1 MIKAVFL
8 GTPAFALPSFNKLSE
23 IAEIAAVVC
32 QPDRAKDRKGNFIF
46 SPIKQAAIERGIPV
60 LQFEK
65 IRRDGVDA
73 LREIAPD
80 IMVTCAYGQILSQEI
95 LDIPKYGVINV
106 HGSLLPEYRGSS
118 PLQWS
123 LINGEKT
130 TGVTI
135 MRTDIGM
142 DTGDM
147 LSRVAFDIPDD
158 MYIDELFVKAANE
171 GADLLVKTL
180 PDYIAGKITPRK
192 QDESKATKCVMLK
205 KEDALIDWTAPNYVI
220 RNKIRGIGYGY
231 TFYRGEMLKIF
242 RLSLAD
248 VNGTPGVIETDDK
261 NFVKVYCGQGAL
273 TLEQLQLP
281 NKKKLPVHEFLNG
294 TKLIGGEKFT
304 ID

>member
-8 GTPAFALPSFNKLSE
+8 GTPAFALPAMNSLSE
-23 IAEIAAVVC
+23 VAEIIAVVC

-46 SPIKQAAIERGIPV
+46 SPVKKAALEKNIPV
-60 LQFEK
+60 YQFEK
-65 IRRDGVDA
+65 IRRDGAETLKA
-73 LREIAPD
+73 LAPD

-147 LSRVAFDIPDD
+147 LRKVEFDIPDD
-158 MYIDELFVKAANE
+158 MI
-171 GADLLVKTL
+171 
-180 PDYIAGKITPRK
+180 
-192 QDESKATKCVMLK
+192 
-205 KEDALIDWTAPNYVI
+205 
-220 RNKIRGIGYGY
+220 
-231 TFYRGEMLKIF
+231 
-242 RLSLAD
+242 
-248 VNGTPGVIETDDK
+248 
-261 NFVKVYCGQGAL
+261 
-273 TLEQLQLP
+273 
-281 NKKKLPVHEFLNG
+281 
-294 TKLIGGEKFT
+294 
-304 ID
+304 

>member
-8 GTPAFALPSFNKLSE
+8 GTPAFALPSMNSLSE
-23 IAEIAAVVC
+23 VAEIIAVVC

-46 SPIKQAAIERGIPV
+46 SPVKKAALEKNIPV
-60 LQFEK
+60 YQFEK
-65 IRRDGVDA
+65 IRRDGAETLKA
-73 LREIAPD
+73 LAPD

-123 LINGEKT
+123 LINGEKS

-135 MRTDIGM
+135 MRTDIGL

-147 LSRVAFDIPDD
+147 LRKVEFDIPDD
-158 MYIDELFVKAANE
+158 MYIDELFIKAANE
-171 GADLLVKTL
+171 GAKLLKETL
-180 PDYIAGKITPRK
+180 PDYIAGKITPEK

-205 KEDALIDWTAPNYVI
+205 KEDALIDWTQPNYVI
-220 RNKIRGIGYGY
+220 RNKIRGMGYGY
-231 TFYRGEMLKIF
+231 TFYKGEMLKIF
-242 RLSLAD
+242 RLSLAND
-248 VNGTPGVIETDDK
+248 NGRPGEIVVENKTI
-261 NFVKVYCGQGAL
+261 KVYCGQSAL

-281 NKKKLPVHEFLNG
+281 NKKKLDCREFLNG
-294 TKLIGGEKFT
+294 TKMISGEVFT